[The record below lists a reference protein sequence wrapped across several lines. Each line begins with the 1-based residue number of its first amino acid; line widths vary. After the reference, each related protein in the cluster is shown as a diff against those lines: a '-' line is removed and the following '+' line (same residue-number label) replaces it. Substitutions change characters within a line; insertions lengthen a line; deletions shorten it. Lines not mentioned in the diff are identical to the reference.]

1 MLKYALMVVL
11 LAGSAYASDFRIS
24 VGIGYRPAPICQTVV
39 VERPS
44 VVWVPPVYENRVDV
58 EGNVYVVLVRQGY
71 YQEVRPVVYAPS
83 PVYYAP
89 APVYYAPA
97 YRPMYA
103 PCPRPSFGFG
113 FSFGS
118 SHGGHHR

>member
-1 MLKYALMVVL
+1 MLKYALMAAI

-24 VGIGYRPAPICQTVV
+24 VGIGYQPSPVYQTVV

-44 VVWVPPVYENRVDV
+44 VVWVPPVYENRVDA
-58 EGNVYVVLVRQGY
+58 EGNIYVVLVRQGY
-71 YQEVRPVVYAPS
+71 YQEIRPVI
-83 PVYYAP
+83 YAP
-89 APVYYAPA
+89 APIYYAPA